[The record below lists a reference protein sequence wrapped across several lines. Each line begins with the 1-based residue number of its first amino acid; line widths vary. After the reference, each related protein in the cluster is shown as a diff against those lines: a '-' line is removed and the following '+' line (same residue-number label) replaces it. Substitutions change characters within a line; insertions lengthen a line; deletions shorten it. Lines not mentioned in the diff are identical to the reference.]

1 MAGVCGIY
9 AFDEIWNVSRF
20 VYYQLIAI
28 QSRGQESFGMSISD
42 FKDVRSAN
50 GKGTIQ
56 ESLESYEVNELLGCC
71 GVGGVS
77 TRDVNGYISDD
88 IAIYFDGSV
97 KITEEAVQKL
107 RMDLGNMPEKEAV
120 RSFLDGLSGAYSMVI
135 LTKEKMIA
143 TRDKLGVKPL
153 VIGGVGF
160 DLAVVAS
167 ETSALDV
174 IGAELSR
181 DIEPGEIVVIDRH
194 YIEEIKAEK
203 RPPCANCIFEY
214 VYMARIDSKIN
225 GIYIHEIRN
234 RIGKLLAK
242 QNPVEADVVIGVPET
257 AIPFA
262 MAYSNES
269 KIPLDIGFMRTG
281 KVTRTAIKP
290 TQMER
295 MIGVQLKLNPVR
307 TAVRGKRVV
316 LIDDSVVRGTTMRN
330 IVNLLRKRG
339 AKEVHVR
346 ICSPKLISPCPFGTE
361 VPTKDELIAVD
372 NTEYEIAS
380 IIDADS
386 FAYISV
392 DDLVNVLGGDGYCSG
407 CMTGNYPEVD

>member
-28 QSRGQESFGMSISD
+28 QSRGQEGFGMSISD
-42 FKDVRSAN
+42 FEKVATTT

-56 ESLESYEVNELLGCC
+56 ENLETYEVNDLIGSC
-71 GVGGVS
+71 GIGGVS
-77 TRDVNGYISDD
+77 TRDGNNYISDD

-97 KITEEAVQKL
+97 KITESAVQKL
-107 RMDLGNMPEKEAV
+107 RMDLGNMPEKDAV
-120 RSFLDGLSGAYSMVI
+120 RSFLDGLGGAYSMVI
-135 LTKEKMIA
+135 QTKEKMIA
-143 TRDKLGVKPL
+143 CRDKKGVKPL

-181 DIEPGEIVVIDRH
+181 DIEPGEIVVIDRN
-194 YIEEIKAEK
+194 YIEELKLETPSVPAH
-203 RPPCANCIFEY
+203 CIFEY

-225 GIYIHEIRN
+225 GVYIHDIRKK
-234 RIGKLLAK
+234 IGKLLAK
-242 QNPVEADVVIGVPET
+242 QKPVEADVVIGVPET

-281 KVTRTAIKP
+281 KATRTAIKP

-307 TAVRGKRVV
+307 TAVRGKRVILV
-316 LIDDSVVRGTTMRN
+316 DDSVVRGTTMRN

-346 ICSPKLISPCPFGTE
+346 ICSPKLVSPCPFGTE

-372 NTEYEIAS
+372 NTEDEIAS
-380 IIDADS
+380 IIDADT

-392 DDLVNVLGGDGYCSG
+392 GDLKGALGGEDYCTG
-407 CMTGNYPEVD
+407 CMSGTYPEVN

>member
-20 VYYQLIAI
+20 VYYQLISI
-28 QSRGQESFGMSISD
+28 QSRGQEGFGMSISD
-42 FKDVRSAN
+42 FNKINSVTGD
-50 GKGTIQ
+50 GTIQ
-56 ESLESYEVNELLGCC
+56 EKMESYEVNELTGPC
-71 GVGGVS
+71 GIGGVS
-77 TRDVNGYISDD
+77 TRGINGYVSND
-88 IAIYFDGSV
+88 IAIYFDGNV

-107 RMDLGNMPEKEAV
+107 RMDLKNRSEQEAV
-120 RSFLDGLSGAYSMVI
+120 RSFLDGLTGAYSMLI
-135 LTKEKMIA
+135 LTKDKMIA
-143 TRDKLGVKPL
+143 TRDRLGIKPL

-194 YIEEIKAEK
+194 YIEEIKSKNLPKSAH
-203 RPPCANCIFEY
+203 CIFEY
-214 VYMARIDSKIN
+214 VYMSRIDSKIN
-225 GIYIHEIRN
+225 GLHIHEVRN
-234 RIGKLLAK
+234 KIGKMLSK
-242 QNPVEADVVIGVPET
+242 QKPVDADVVIGVPET

-262 MAYSNES
+262 MAYSHES
-269 KIPLDIGFMRTG
+269 GIPIDIGFMRTG
-281 KVTRTAIKP
+281 KATRTAIRP

-307 TAVRGKRVV
+307 SAVRGKRVV
-316 LIDDSVVRGTTMRN
+316 LVDDSVVRGTTMRN

-339 AKEVHVR
+339 AKEIHVR

-361 VPTKDELIAVD
+361 VPTKDELIAVE
-372 NTEYEIAS
+372 NSEEEIAS

-386 FAYISV
+386 FAYINV
-392 DDLVNVLGGDGYCSG
+392 EDLKGVLGGENFCTG
-407 CMTGNYPEVD
+407 CMTGDYPEVD

>member
-42 FKDVRSAN
+42 FKKTDSIS

-56 ESLESYEVNELLGCC
+56 ESMESYEVNDLLGPC
-71 GVGGVS
+71 GIGGVS
-77 TRDVNGYISDD
+77 TRDVNGYVSND

-107 RMDLGNMPEKEAV
+107 RMDLANMSEKDAV
-120 RSFLDGLSGAYSMVI
+120 RSFLDGLSGAYSMLI
-135 LTKEKMIA
+135 LTKDKMIA
-143 TRDKLGVKPL
+143 TRDKLGIKPL

-181 DIEPGEIVVIDRH
+181 DIEPGEIVIIDRH
-194 YIEEIKAEK
+194 YIEEAK
-203 RPPCANCIFEY
+203 REMEVAPAHCIFEY

-225 GIYIHEIRN
+225 GIHIHDIRSK
-234 RIGKLLAK
+234 IGKMLAHNK
-242 QNPVEADVVIGVPET
+242 PVEADVVIGVPET

-269 KIPLDIGFMRTG
+269 GIPIEIGFMRTG
-281 KVTRTAIKP
+281 KATRTAIRP

-307 TAVRGKRVV
+307 GAVRGKRVV
-316 LIDDSVVRGTTMRN
+316 LVDDSVVRGTTMRN

-346 ICSPKLISPCPFGTE
+346 ICSPKLVSPCPFGTE
-361 VPTKDELIAVD
+361 VPTKDELIAVE
-372 NTEYEIAS
+372 NSEEEIAS
-380 IIDADS
+380 IIDADT
-386 FAYISV
+386 FAYI
-392 DDLVNVLGGDGYCSG
+392 NVEELKEALGGDDFCTG